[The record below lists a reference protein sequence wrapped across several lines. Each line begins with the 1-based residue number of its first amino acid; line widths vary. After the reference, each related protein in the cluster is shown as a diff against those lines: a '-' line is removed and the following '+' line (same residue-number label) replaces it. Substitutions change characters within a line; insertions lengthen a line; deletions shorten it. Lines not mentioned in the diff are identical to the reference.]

1 MSNVG
6 TTPYKV
12 SKTEMDIHTATRGYR
27 PEDHFTRAKRRRM
40 LKSGESLGEIFC
52 FLQYSSWL
60 ILAIMK

>member
-52 FLQYSSWL
+52 FL
-60 ILAIMK
+60 